1 MNSPYKHIIWDWNGT
16 LLDDAWFC
24 VEIMNGVLD
33 RRGMSLLTLRRY
45 QEVFDFPVI
54 DYYRRLGFDFDE
66 EPFEVSGTEFIV
78 EYEKRRHELQLQ
90 PQAKE
95 ILQAVLQLDLT
106 QSILSA
112 YKQETLDE
120 LTEYLGVR
128 DYFVRVIGLD
138 NHYAHSKTENGKMW
152 MEEMHYGPHEV
163 LMVGDTVHDHE
174 VAQAIGADCVL
185 VLSNHHTEE
194 KLSSCGVP
202 VLESLRE
209 VLPNLHKRVKGDRD
223 EERYS
228 QRI

>member
-1 MNSPYKHIIWDWNGT
+1 
-16 LLDDAWFC
+16 
-24 VEIMNGVLD
+24 
-33 RRGMSLLTLRRY
+33 MSLLTLQRY
-45 QEVFDFPVI
+45 QELFDFPVI

-78 EYEKRRHELQLQ
+78 EYERRRHELELQ

-95 ILQAVLQLDLT
+95 TLQAVLQLDCT

-120 LTEYLGVR
+120 LTVHLGVR
-128 DYFVRVIGLD
+128 DFFVRVIGLD

-152 MEEMHYGPHEV
+152 MDEMHYGPHEV

-174 VAQAIGADCVL
+174 VAKAIGADCVL
-185 VLSNHHTEE
+185 IPSNHHAEE
-194 KLSSCGVP
+194 KLAACGVP
-202 VLESLRE
+202 VLGSLRE
-209 VLPNLHKRVKGDRD
+209 VLLYLRKRVEGDSD

-228 QRI
+228 